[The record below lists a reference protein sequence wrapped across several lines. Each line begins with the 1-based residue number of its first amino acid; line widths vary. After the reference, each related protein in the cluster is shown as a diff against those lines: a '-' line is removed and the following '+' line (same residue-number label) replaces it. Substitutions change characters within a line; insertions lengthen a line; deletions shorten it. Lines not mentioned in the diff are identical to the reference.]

1 MIAMTQEVQE
11 KGVTPRKYRK
21 HLKEI
26 NLAAA
31 KELGE
36 HFHQVN
42 MPRRFTK
49 SGAIMLNYAA
59 RKGNYLKRKRK
70 EKGHEDPIVFS
81 GFTKRMVLSVRDVR
95 ASGTS
100 KKWVSRV
107 VLRARHVNRF
117 KNPKINLADEM
128 TRVGPREYGPLQR
141 VFEKAHTDQRDKIK
155 E

>member
-1 MIAMTQEVQE
+1 MIAIKQEVTE
-11 KGVTPRKYRK
+11 KGATPRKYRK

-36 HFHQVN
+36 HFHEIN

-49 SGAIMLNYAA
+49 SGAIMLNYAP
-59 RKGNYLKRKRK
+59 RSGQYIKLKRRK
-70 EKGHEDPIVFS
+70 KGHEDPLVFS

-95 ASGTS
+95 TSGTS
-100 KKWVSRV
+100 KKWAAHV
-107 VLRARHVNRF
+107 VLRARHINRF
-117 KNPKINLADEM
+117 KNKKINIGDEM
-128 TRVGPREYGPLQR
+128 RRIGPREYGPLQR
-141 VFEKAHTDQRDKIK
+141 VFEQAHLNHRDKLK